1 MLHLCFCIVCLF
13 VCLTGQ
19 VRFKPPSQNLIQKA
33 KLRNFAYACPKCRSR
48 GCVFRPVTWIVYKK
62 MKNQANGNL
71 SDPKSVEHYGDRQ
84 QRARTHDLCKSNV
97 QTIFCLEWLW
107 IFTGYMD
114 WTCWWQGFRDDIII
128 LLKKTNMLTLLSPPL
143 CFHFIIW
150 WREVYYWLVRRA
162 GFLVT

>member
-1 MLHLCFCIVCLF
+1 MPVLSAEAGDVFSDLWHELC
-13 VCLTGQ
+13 T
-19 VRFKPPSQNLIQKA
+19 K
-33 KLRNFAYACPKCRSR
+33 
-48 GCVFRPVTWIVYKK
+48 
-62 MKNQANGNL
+62 KNQKSDNCNL

-128 LLKKTNMLTLLSPPL
+128 LLKKQTRSHYCHHL
-143 CFHFIIW
+143 CVFISLFGDVKFIIDWYAVLVFW
-150 WREVYYWLVRRA
+150 WHKRCSVLTKRLMRSRS
-162 GFLVT
+162 